1 MMAARLGI
9 PLHEIEINPDVVELL
24 PRVVDILDE
33 PIGDPA
39 AINTLLICE
48 SARAAGVKVLLSGMG
63 ADELFGGYRK
73 HLACLYASRYQRVPA
88 PARRAVAGLVDRLPV
103 IAGSRGI
110 RSVRWAQRF
119 LSFAE
124 LGEEQ
129 AFRRSY
135 TMYDP
140 DELTALLDPGWGGHV
155 DTLVASAPRHL
166 RGQRPRRSAGPHV
179 PGRQPAVHGR
189 PEPRVHRPVQHGG
202 LVRGPRAVRRP
213 AGLRGGVLARRE
225 RPDPWPGPEGRVE
238 GRRPALAPRR
248 DHRPAQGVV
257 RRAAARVGQ
266 PGPERSSSTTCSS
279 AASWSRAA
287 CCAASR
293 WSAWSPTSE
302 PGGATTPSRYGSC

>member
-1 MMAARLGI
+1 M
-9 PLHEIEINPDVVELL
+9 
-24 PRVVDILDE
+24 VDILDE

-48 SARAAGVKVLLSGMG
+48 SARTAGVKVLLSGMG

-140 DELTALLDPGWGGHV
+140 DELTGLLDPGWGGHV
-155 DTLVASAPRHL
+155 DTLVARHRDTYEDNDL
-166 RGQRPRRSAGPHV
+166 DGPIA
-179 PGRQPAVHGR
+179 RMCLADSR
-189 PEPRVHRPVQHGG
+189 MFM
-202 LVRGPRAVRRP
+202 
-213 AGLRGGVLARRE
+213 AGLNLAYTDRSSMAASCEVRVPFVDPLVFE
-225 RPDPWPGPEGRVE
+225 AAFALGEQRPDPWPGPEGRLE
-238 GRRPALAPRR
+238 GRRPALAPGR
-248 DHRPAQGVV
+248 DHRPAQGVL
-257 RRAAARVGQ
+257 RRAAARLGQ
-266 PGPERSSSTTCSS
+266 PGPDGGSSTTCSS